1 MKKIVVLMS
10 TYNGELYL
18 REQIDSI
25 LSQKD
30 IELYLKV
37 RDDGSTDSTVE
48 ILNEYAQKGKLTF
61 SMGENCGV
69 GNSFM
74 KLLYE
79 TEGQFDLYAFSDQD
93 DIWLPNK
100 LICAAKKLQ
109 EQKGPVLY
117 ASNQRLVDG
126 NGKYLGLRYMTPP
139 SCDYHQ
145 ILCANQLSGCTMVFN
160 RELFLL
166 LKDKKRR
173 PTQELLR
180 NRIHDVWV
188 AMVASISGS
197 IFWDEESYILY
208 RQHEKNVVGARKKG
222 MKDRI
227 AELNCKIREPGQRQG
242 RSRLAREISNKFP
255 EVIHNRCEDLFIY
268 GYYNE
273 KIGYKM
279 KLLEDKSIRQFSH
292 EAWWALYLKVM
303 LHLF

>member
-1 MKKIVVLMS
+1 MIDISKVEINIKVEIGDISIFGYNPTARTVLDTSKIEALGWKPQYSLEEMIENIIDYMQVEYNEKIVVLMS

-166 LKDKKRR
+166 LKDKK
-173 PTQELLR
+173 TQTDTR
-180 NRIHDVWV
+180 TI
-188 AMVASISGS
+188 
-197 IFWDEESYILY
+197 
-208 RQHEKNVVGARKKG
+208 EK
-222 MKDRI
+222 
-227 AELNCKIREPGQRQG
+227 
-242 RSRLAREISNKFP
+242 
-255 EVIHNRCEDLFIY
+255 
-268 GYYNE
+268 
-273 KIGYKM
+273 
-279 KLLEDKSIRQFSH
+279 
-292 EAWWALYLKVM
+292 
-303 LHLF
+303 